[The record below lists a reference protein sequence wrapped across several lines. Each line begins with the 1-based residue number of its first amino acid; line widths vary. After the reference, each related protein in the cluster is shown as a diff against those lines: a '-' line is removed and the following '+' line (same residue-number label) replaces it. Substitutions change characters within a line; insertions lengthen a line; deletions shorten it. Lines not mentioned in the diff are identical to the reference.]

1 MWTTTAAA
9 AAASPEDGVAAP
21 GVVEVLVPVE
31 AAEAGVEP
39 GAGAGREDGL
49 RKGRREGWCGRMN
62 CFVCEG
68 RELASVDMLGL
79 SKGY

>member
-1 MWTTTAAA
+1 MWTTTAAAAA

-21 GVVEVLVPVE
+21 GVVAVLVPVE
-31 AAEAGVEP
+31 AAEAGVLP

-62 CFVCEG
+62 CLCVKKE
-68 RELASVDMLGL
+68 ES
-79 SKGY
+79 